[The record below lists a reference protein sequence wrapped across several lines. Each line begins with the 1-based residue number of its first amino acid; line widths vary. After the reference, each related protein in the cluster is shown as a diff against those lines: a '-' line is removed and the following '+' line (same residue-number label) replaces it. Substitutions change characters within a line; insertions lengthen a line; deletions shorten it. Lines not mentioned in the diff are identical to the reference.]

1 MVTYQYLFSSRFG
14 VVLDLVSYMPKVIT
28 NAQLDMLVFPLKKT
42 TVSLTLALQWVNVGL
57 RINSL

>member
-1 MVTYQYLFSSRFG
+1 MVTYKYLFSSRFG

-28 NAQLDMLVFPLKKT
+28 NAQLDTLVLLLKKT
-42 TVSLTLALQWVNVGL
+42 TVSLTLVLQWGNVGL